1 MAPRVG
7 PSRVP
12 RATTWAD
19 SVDSGEENRREQQQ
33 VPSASPAAHPS
44 GACGGGGGLPSARG
58 ASPQTPAGAA
68 APAPQSPYKK
78 RAEKFLRGW
87 EYCFREQ
94 QGSSAIISTSS
105 RRAAQTW
112 FENHSDFRNPAPLLA
127 IALAAWPYARKRT
140 EGYDDYFFSRRS
152 SSPAWFLDHLDQ
164 ISAEVDLR
172 SGEVKSEDKPIL
184 YTWLDIEDGKA
195 ALPSPEEDQSDE
207 GEAGRSEASETA

>member
-105 RRAAQTW
+105 RKAVQSW
-112 FENHSDFRNPAPLLA
+112 FESHSDVRKSHPLLA
-127 IALAAWPYARKRT
+127 IALAAWPYA
-140 EGYDDYFFSRRS
+140 GSWRRLQNPRAMRIACGS
-152 SSPAWFLDHLDQ
+152 SIPHYTNQ
-164 ISAEVDLR
+164 GCKIS
-172 SGEVKSEDKPIL
+172 I
-184 YTWLDIEDGKA
+184 
-195 ALPSPEEDQSDE
+195 
-207 GEAGRSEASETA
+207 GRI